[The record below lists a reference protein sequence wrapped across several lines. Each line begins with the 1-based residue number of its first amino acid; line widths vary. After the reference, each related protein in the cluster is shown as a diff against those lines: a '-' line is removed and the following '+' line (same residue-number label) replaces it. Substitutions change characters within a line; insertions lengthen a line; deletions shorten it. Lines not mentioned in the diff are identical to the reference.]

1 MMKKD
6 HLLVNLKIGVHFPG
20 DYLLLY
26 VMTVTHT
33 YTREIVLTSEHH
45 ENRSFVQKPGYN
57 AFGYL
62 MELFT
67 IVLDTIGR
75 LDIKMGPKC
84 YEKWA
89 GPK

>member
-20 DYLLLY
+20 DYLLLCL
-26 VMTVTHT
+26 MTVTHP
-33 YTREIVLTSEHH
+33 YARECLPQNTTETD
-45 ENRSFVQKPGYN
+45 SFVQKPGYN

-62 MELFT
+62 TEVFT
-67 IVLDTIGR
+67 IVLATDGR
-75 LDIKMGPKC
+75 LDMKMGPTC

-89 GPK
+89 GSQ